1 MKDSN
6 SFHATCLDTYPPIR
20 YLRDVS
26 FAAIGVVEDINKKA
40 GRAVAA
46 YTFDA
51 GPNAVIYY
59 EEKDI
64 DLVAGPLKAALGE
77 LEGWQDKGI
86 KATDAE
92 GLDSL
97 DLEALRRGISRVIL
111 TGVGEG
117 PIETS
122 DSLISKDGEP
132 LR

>member
-26 FAAIGVVEDINKKA
+26 YAAISVVEDINKKA
-40 GRAVAA
+40 GKAVAA

-59 EEKDI
+59 EEKNTDI
-64 DLVAGPLKAALGE
+64 VAGTLKAVLGE
-77 LEGWQDKGI
+77 LEGWQDKEI
-86 KATDAE
+86 KVNDTE
-92 GLDSL
+92 GLDPS
-97 DLEALRRGISRVIL
+97 DLEALKHGISRVIL
-111 TGVGEG
+111 TSVGEG

-122 DSLISKDGEP
+122 DSLITKEGET
-132 LR
+132 LK